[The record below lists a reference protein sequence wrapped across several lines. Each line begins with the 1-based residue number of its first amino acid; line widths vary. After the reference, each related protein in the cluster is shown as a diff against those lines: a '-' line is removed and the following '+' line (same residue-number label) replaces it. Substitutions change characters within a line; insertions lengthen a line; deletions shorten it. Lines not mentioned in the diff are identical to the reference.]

1 VIYHRKKGQVS
12 YGEAIGI
19 LLLDSEAPFIPGDVA
34 NASTYDFPV
43 RFQRVEGLTVAQM
56 MNRDKAGLKKV
67 IEAGKALQRE
77 GVRAITSDCGFMA
90 LFQKELRNELEIPV
104 FLSSLLQITF
114 LQQIIPR
121 DRRIGIITANGESL
135 DDEVL
140 KACGIIDKK
149 NLVIAGLETEKHF
162 SSAFLLEEGTLDVN
176 AVEREVVEKALN
188 LKKLHPEVGA
198 ILMECSVLPPYGKAV
213 QEATGLPVFDFVT
226 MIRYVFSALVK
237 EKRIGFM

>member
-1 VIYHRKKGQVS
+1 MIYHRKKGQVS

-149 NLVIAGLETEKHF
+149 EPCDCRPGDRKT
-162 SSAFLLEEGTLDVN
+162 LL
-176 AVEREVVEKALN
+176 
-188 LKKLHPEVGA
+188 
-198 ILMECSVLPPYGKAV
+198 
-213 QEATGLPVFDFVT
+213 
-226 MIRYVFSALVK
+226 
-237 EKRIGFM
+237 